1 MGGCGVLP
9 RSPNVEWL
17 KRWPF
22 TGFVRLEARAGPG
35 DLYHGTMIGE
45 HAVGERNLRTGALQ
59 ERSRDE
65 HAESESG
72 VLAWRVDRPAPPR
85 QIGFADPLHDIR
97 RKARTVVGNHDFDRV
112 VVPPCIHFDLVARE
126 IHGVFEDIANAIE
139 DRGIAQAY

>member
-17 KRWPF
+17 RRWA
-22 TGFVRLEARAGPG
+22 FVGSARLEAGARPG

-59 ERSRDE
+59 QRPRDE
-65 HAESESG
+65 HAEPEPG

-85 QIGFADPLHDIR
+85 QIGLADPLRDIG
-97 RKARTVVGNHDFDRV
+97 RKARTIVGNHDFDGV
-112 VVPPCIHFDLVARE
+112 VVPPRVHFDLVARE
-126 IHGVFEDIANAIE
+126 IDGVFQD
-139 DRGIAQAY
+139 